1 MTIVPTYNPEEN
13 PSSKN
18 PDSHLSLKID
28 VNLNGSC
35 SYDLAILATGSND
48 ITAMDTAASS
58 LESLYSVVSEQSRT
72 LFNTA
77 EPLTKQKNMDVFL
90 VEKTPKYDLH
100 NDPDGINQKLTN
112 FSSSVLASLT
122 GATPRIFLVEQS
134 NLNRSSVKA
143 RAEVFQAD
151 FLHLTNNKGLG
162 FYNTNII
169 NAINE
174 CYPDTKDLKNN
185 NNYSEDISKTK
196 DQPLNDGGFSGRDT
210 N

>member
-1 MTIVPTYNPEEN
+1 MV
-13 PSSKN
+13 
-18 PDSHLSLKID
+18 
-28 VNLNGSC
+28 VA
-35 SYDLAILATGSND
+35 AILATGSND

-122 GATPRIFLVEQS
+122 VTTIGS
-134 NLNRSSVKA
+134 
-143 RAEVFQAD
+143 
-151 FLHLTNNKGLG
+151 
-162 FYNTNII
+162 
-169 NAINE
+169 
-174 CYPDTKDLKNN
+174 
-185 NNYSEDISKTK
+185 
-196 DQPLNDGGFSGRDT
+196 
-210 N
+210 

>member
-18 PDSHLSLKID
+18 PDLHLSLKID
-28 VNLNGSC
+28 ENLNGSC

-122 GATPRIFLVEQS
+122 VLPLLVAKFSQ
-134 NLNRSSVKA
+134 
-143 RAEVFQAD
+143 RAEIVHSIL
-151 FLHLTNNKGLG
+151 FLM
-162 FYNTNII
+162 
-169 NAINE
+169 
-174 CYPDTKDLKNN
+174 
-185 NNYSEDISKTK
+185 
-196 DQPLNDGGFSGRDT
+196 
-210 N
+210 